1 MLAKCVPQSIDC
13 CWNTPDDRLD
23 GSGVCWYMLGLEMSK
38 LARECHFIF
47 WLVNQQDSH
56 SGSGGARALVEFVRD

>member
-1 MLAKCVPQSIDC
+1 
-13 CWNTPDDRLD
+13 
-23 GSGVCWYMLGLEMSK
+23 MLGLEMSK
-38 LARECHFIF
+38 LAIECHFIF